1 MRCFGDKKQKSRR
14 TFVSKVGHTYRVSH
28 MHVLNEPGISHWDL
42 SLKDTISQYCH
53 WGTKPLKH
61 MGPCVTPKTHPNH
74 NIKEVMRQH
83 I

>member
-1 MRCFGDKKQKSRR
+1 MIKNKKADELLCQRLD
-14 TFVSKVGHTYRVSH
+14 THTGCPICMSS
-28 MHVLNEPGISHWDL
+28 MNQESLTGIYLLKTL
-42 SLKDTISQYCH
+42 SLNIAIG
-53 WGTKPLKH
+53 GTKPLKH